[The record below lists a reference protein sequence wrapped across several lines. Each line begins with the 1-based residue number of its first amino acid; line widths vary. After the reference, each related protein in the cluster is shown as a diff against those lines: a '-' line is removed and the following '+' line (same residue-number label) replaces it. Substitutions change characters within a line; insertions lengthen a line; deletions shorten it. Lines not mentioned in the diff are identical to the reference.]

1 MVWAHMSVVL
11 AICSCDFTHFQLIV
25 KGASCF
31 SVSSFHLRL
40 ISMRLNFT
48 AVWNSFETFCF
59 SGALKTEEAFMTKLG
74 PSPQRWGRLRS
85 DGFHLWY
92 VLVWAGGRVFRCAYL
107 HVISICCKTHEI
119 CSVNSQI
126 FICNSVTLWQGK
138 SCSLSHKWPAH
149 MEINYSINV
158 NRITILI

>member
-1 MVWAHMSVVL
+1 MAWAHMSVVL
-11 AICSCDFTHFQLIV
+11 TICSCDFTHFQLIV

-92 VLVWAGGRVFRCAYL
+92 VLVWAGGCVFRCPYL
-107 HVISICCKTHEI
+107 HVIDFFPFVVKRMKFALWILRFLYVIAWHYDKGNHVLCLINDPLTWKSII
-119 CSVNSQI
+119 P
-126 FICNSVTLWQGK
+126 L
-138 SCSLSHKWPAH
+138 
-149 MEINYSINV
+149 M
-158 NRITILI
+158 